1 MRDGWIGGVIDIV
14 LHKLLTGIK
23 RSTNI
28 TLIFHSNLKKEY
40 FPFKNVLNYF
50 PRFHHNSG
58 SPLSRI
64 PGISGECLNRKT
76 CSRKT
81 ASQFLVRG
89 RLSPGKH
96 WTTENFLK
104 QRTDRWDVC
113 PFPLV
118 YSWVHQTGKYGYMLL
133 QVGPKKI
140 TTFTMSSGISQQMK
154 TTSCKSR
161 TFFLVHPVDRKAFYI
176 LQLIVWIYIYII
188 FFNFQK

>member
-1 MRDGWIGGVIDIV
+1 MRTWLEDSTRGLSSTNMSTRVNRVNPFLRSRLQFSSKRKNLNIHCHIEGWIGGVIDIV

-96 WTTENFLK
+96 
-104 QRTDRWDVC
+104 
-113 PFPLV
+113 
-118 YSWVHQTGKYGYMLL
+118 
-133 QVGPKKI
+133 
-140 TTFTMSSGISQQMK
+140 
-154 TTSCKSR
+154 
-161 TFFLVHPVDRKAFYI
+161 
-176 LQLIVWIYIYII
+176 
-188 FFNFQK
+188 